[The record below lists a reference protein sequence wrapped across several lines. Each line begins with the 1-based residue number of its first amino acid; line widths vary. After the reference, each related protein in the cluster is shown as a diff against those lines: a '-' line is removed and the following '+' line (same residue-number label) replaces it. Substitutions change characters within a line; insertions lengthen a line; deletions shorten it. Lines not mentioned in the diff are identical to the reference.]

1 MANGKKETRRLTD
14 AERKHAQQVLE
25 QTRNLLQ
32 DAASGDKALLWA
44 LRRYVYIRLQHD
56 ERGKPL
62 QRKILK
68 LKKMAAQKGK
78 CFECGDELPER
89 GAELDRLNAMDG
101 YTEENTRLVC
111 HACHRRMQEERK
123 FT

>member
-68 LKKMAAQKGK
+68 LKKWQHRKASVSNAGMNCLKG
-78 CFECGDELPER
+78 
-89 GAELDRLNAMDG
+89 ALN
-101 YTEENTRLVC
+101 
-111 HACHRRMQEERK
+111 
-123 FT
+123 